1 MTREELDAC
10 KKYIDEHLRK
20 GFIRPSSSPV
30 ASPVILVKK
39 PGGGLRF
46 CVDYRALNAI
56 TVKNR
61 YPIPKVRETLNR
73 LCKAKFYSKL
83 DIIAAFNNLRIQEG
97 KEWLTAFTTRFG
109 QFEYLVMLFGLCNA
123 PSTF

>member
-20 GFIRPSSSPV
+20 GFIRPSSSPIT
-30 ASPVILVKK
+30 SPVILVKK

-46 CVDYRALNAI
+46 CVNYRTLNAI

-61 YPIPKVRETLNR
+61 YPISKVRETLNR
-73 LCKAKFYSKL
+73 LYKVKFYSKL
-83 DIIAAFNNLRIQEG
+83 DIIIVFNNLRI
-97 KEWLTAFTTRFG
+97 
-109 QFEYLVMLFGLCNA
+109 
-123 PSTF
+123 